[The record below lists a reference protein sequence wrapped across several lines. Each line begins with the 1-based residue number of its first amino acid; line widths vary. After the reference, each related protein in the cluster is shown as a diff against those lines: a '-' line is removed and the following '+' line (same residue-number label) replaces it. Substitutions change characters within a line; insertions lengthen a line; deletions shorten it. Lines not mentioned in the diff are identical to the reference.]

1 MPRFFG
7 ALLRFCPIAI
17 TAAGLLFISP
27 VSAEAPHAYPSRLL
41 KMVVPFPAGQGADT
55 AARVLAKEMEA
66 VSRQTVIVDNR
77 PGGNNVI
84 GARAVTTAAPDGYTL
99 FYGSNSP
106 MAANGVFYR
115 ELGYDPV
122 KDFSPVALLGKNYW
136 VLVVSPDSP
145 HKTFADLV
153 EFSMKNPTAVSV
165 GTGATGYQLAAILM
179 TNAAGMK
186 ANIVPYKGS
195 PQAITDVLGQH
206 VTATMADFGTL
217 RPLIASGRL
226 RALLVLND
234 QRISGIPDI
243 PSLKDVKL
251 DMPVLFSWTAVFAP
265 ANTPKPIRDR
275 LSEIVREAVKRDAYV
290 EYSVKSGLETAYAGP
305 DALGEFQK
313 LQIDSYRQAMKVGNV
328 EPQ

>member
-1 MPRFFG
+1 MGRSTG
-7 ALLRFCPIAI
+7 AWRSLCTATIAL
-17 TAAGLLFISP
+17 TGLFPALP
-27 VSAEAPHAYPSRLL
+27 VLAQAPDAYPSRLL

-55 AARVLAKEMEA
+55 AARVLGKELEA
-66 VSRQTVIVDNR
+66 VSGQTVIIDNR

-84 GARAVTTAAPDGYTL
+84 GARAVTTAAPDGHTL

-106 MAANGVFYR
+106 MAANGVFYK

-122 KDFSPVALLGKNYW
+122 KDFTPVALLGKNYW
-136 VLVVSPDSP
+136 VLVISPEAP
-145 HKTFADLV
+145 HKTFAELV
-153 EFSMKNPTAVSV
+153 EFSKKNPKAVSV
-165 GTGATGYQLAAILM
+165 GAGATGYQLAAILM

-206 VTATMADFGTL
+206 VTVTMADFGTL

-234 QRISGIPDI
+234 QRIAGIPDI
-243 PSLKDVKL
+243 PSLKDLKL
-251 DMPVLFSWTAVFAP
+251 DMPILFSWTAVFTP
-265 ANTPKPIRDR
+265 ANTPKLVRDR
-275 LSEIVREAVKRDAYV
+275 LAGFILEAVKRDAYV
-290 EYSVKSGLETAYAGP
+290 EYSVKSGLEQSYAGP

-313 LQIDSYRQAMKVGNV
+313 QQIEAYRQAMRVGNV

>member
-1 MPRFFG
+1 MSKFSG
-7 ALLRFCPIAI
+7 ALLRFYSIAI
-17 TAAGLLFISP
+17 TVAGLLFISP
-27 VSAEAPHAYPSRLL
+27 VSAEAPDAYPSKLL

-55 AARVLAKEMEA
+55 AARVLAKEIEA
-66 VSRQTVIVDNR
+66 VSGQTVIVDNR

-84 GARAVTTAAPDGYTL
+84 GVKAVTTAAPDGYTL

-106 MAANGVFYR
+106 MAANGVFYK

-136 VLVVSPDSP
+136 VLVTSPDSP
-145 HKTFADLV
+145 HKTFAELV
-153 EFSMKNPTAVSV
+153 EFSKKNPTAVSI
-165 GTGATGYQLAAILM
+165 GAGATGYQLAAILM

-186 ANIVPYKGS
+186 ANIIPYKGS

-226 RALLVLND
+226 RALLVLNN

-251 DMPVLFSWTAVFAP
+251 DMPILFSWTAVFAP

-275 LSEIVREAVKRDAYV
+275 LAGIILSAVKRDAYV
-290 EYSVKSGLETAYAGP
+290 EYSIKSGLETAYTGP
-305 DALGEFQK
+305 DALGEFQRR
-313 LQIDSYRQAMKVGNV
+313 QIESYSLAMKVGNV